1 MEDAMAKKHLWVF
14 VVVVAMLAVV
24 GVSLQAD
31 EFTDTDVERWQAEYM
46 SVVGA
51 GRALWGS
58 PDLGTNGVAC
68 GQCHPNAAN
77 THPETYPKFQKQ
89 LGRVIALREMIN
101 WCLMNPLE
109 GEVLELDDPQL
120 IALEAYITYE
130 RRGVALDPGK
140 H

>member
-1 MEDAMAKKHLWVF
+1 MRRKHVWIS
-14 VVVVAMLAVV
+14 LAVV
-24 GVSLQAD
+24 AAALTVVGISLQAD
-31 EFTDTDVERWQAEYM
+31 EFTDTDVERWQGEYM
-46 SVVGA
+46 SVVA
-51 GRALWGS
+51 DGRALWGS

-68 GQCHPNAAN
+68 GQCHPNGAN
-77 THPETYPKFQKQ
+77 THPETYPKFQQQ

-109 GEVLELDDPQL
+109 GETLELDDPRM

-130 RRGVALDPGK
+130 RRGVALDPGE